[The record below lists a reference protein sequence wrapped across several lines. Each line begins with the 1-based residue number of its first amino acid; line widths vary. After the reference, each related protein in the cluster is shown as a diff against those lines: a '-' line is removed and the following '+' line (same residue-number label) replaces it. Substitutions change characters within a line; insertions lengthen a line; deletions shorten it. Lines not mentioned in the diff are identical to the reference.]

1 MLAKGVLLAIILSA
15 SILTLPL
22 AASAQNAGD
31 DQYADPFG
39 PVEQQGD
46 DNSSGSE
53 QPPPVQGRTEGSA
66 PEDLEPMDELP
77 PAPEATA
84 AQTGGGGDTLPRTG
98 FEAWLFAAIGWWMLL
113 GGIALRRITAT

>member
-1 MLAKGVLLAIILSA
+1 MLAKGLLLAIILSA
-15 SILTLPL
+15 SILTVPL

-39 PVEQQGD
+39 PVEQQD
-46 DNSSGSE
+46 DGGSGNE

-66 PEDLEPMDELP
+66 PEDLEPVDALP
-77 PAPEATA
+77 AAPEATA
-84 AQTGGGGDTLPRTG
+84 AQTGGGDDTLPRTG
-98 FEAWLFAAIGWWMLL
+98 FEAWLFGAIGWWMLL